1 MRKRRNAKIGRS
13 SSEAETSR
21 LHTRVEALRGRID
34 KLDDKLVR
42 LLNERAS
49 HALEIGQVKDAL
61 GLESHQ
67 PAREIEVIDHAR
79 STNGG
84 PLDTGA
90 ITRLFERIIDEARR
104 AERAASS
111 RGDGLG
117 PPVEE

>member
-1 MRKRRNAKIGRS
+1 M
-13 SSEAETSR
+13 
-21 LHTRVEALRGRID
+21 HRVLRVGGQFVTYCVNR
-34 KLDDKLVR
+34 
-42 LLNERAS
+42 
-49 HALEIGQVKDAL
+49 QVKDAL

-104 AERAASS
+104 LERLAAKEHE
-111 RGDGLG
+111 R
-117 PPVEE
+117 

>member
-1 MRKRRNAKIGRS
+1 MEKRRDAKIARS

-21 LHTRVEALRGRID
+21 LHARVEELRGLID
-34 KLDDKLVR
+34 KLDDQLVR

-49 HALEIGQVKDAL
+49 HALGIGQLKHAL

-104 AERAASS
+104 LERLAAKEHE
-111 RGDGLG
+111 R
-117 PPVEE
+117 

>member
-1 MRKRRNAKIGRS
+1 MENRRNARIGGS
-13 SSEAETSR
+13 GSEAETSG
-21 LHTRVEALRGRID
+21 LHARVEELRGRID
-34 KLDDKLVR
+34 KLDDQLVR

-49 HALEIGQVKDAL
+49 HALEIGHLKHAL

-67 PAREIEVIDHAR
+67 PAREIEVLNHAR

-104 AERAASS
+104 LERLAAKEGE
-111 RGDGLG
+111 R
-117 PPVEE
+117 